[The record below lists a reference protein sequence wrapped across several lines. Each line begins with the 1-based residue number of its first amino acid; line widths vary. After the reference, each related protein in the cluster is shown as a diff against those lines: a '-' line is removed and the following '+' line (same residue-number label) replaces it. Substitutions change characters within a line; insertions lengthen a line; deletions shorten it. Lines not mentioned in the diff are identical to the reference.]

1 MLHKTN
7 KTINKNLYE
16 LFGVADLVKK
26 LKNEGKK
33 EELSKLEKTLSKFI
47 LIKGLEDLSKEDRRK
62 LADQEINDGSDLYKF
77 FNKHIDNFPAKLKNY
92 GHDFRNTIIA
102 E

>member
-1 MLHKTN
+1 MLN
-7 KTINKNLYE
+7 KTISKNLYE
-16 LFGVADLVKK
+16 SFGVADLVEKF
-26 LKNEGKK
+26 KNEGKK
-33 EELSKLEKTLSKFI
+33 EELAKLEKTLSKFI
-47 LIKGLEDLSKEDRRK
+47 LIKGLEDLSKEDRQK

-77 FNKHIDNFPAKLKNY
+77 FNKHIDNFSGKLKNY